1 MKKLSKCLVCGSRK
15 LVKFFDLGEQ
25 PLANNYVKD
34 QPKYPLALN
43 YCENCT
49 HTQLTYAIDPK
60 ELFIDYDFVSGTS
73 QTLNKW
79 FKKFASQF
87 KNERGRIL
95 DIAGNDGTLLK
106 YFSGWD
112 RLNIDPAKNLN
123 HFNEELGIDI
133 VNDFWR
139 EEIGDK
145 FGKFDL
151 ITAFHVL
158 PHTPNPLSFVKGL
171 RKAIKD
177 TGRIYIE
184 TSQIDML
191 QNGQFDTV
199 YHEHYSHFS
208 EKSIRLLLERGG
220 FRGWDINISKVPIYG
235 NSMLVEIKRP
245 YCEFND
251 RADDLRAFLLSVPE
265 NAVGFGAAARA
276 GVMINSVGLKLKYVV
291 DENPLKQGKVMP
303 GTNIPIVPLSELKDD
318 NILILAWPF
327 ADEIKKK
334 CLKIRPKARFYV
346 PNL

>member
-1 MKKLSKCLVCGSRK
+1 MKKLNRCLVCGSKK
-15 LVKFFDLGEQ
+15 LTKFFDLGNQ

-43 YCENCT
+43 FCEKCT
-49 HTQLTYAIDPK
+49 HTQLTHAVDPK
-60 ELFIDYDFVSGTS
+60 ILFTDYDFVSGTTK
-73 QTLNKW
+73 TLNKW
-79 FKKFASQF
+79 FKEFSNIF
-87 KNERGRIL
+87 KGETGRIL

-106 YFSGWD
+106 YFKGWE

-123 HFNEELGIDI
+123 HFNDELGIQI

-139 EEIGDK
+139 EEIGDEY
-145 FGKFDL
+145 GQFDL

-177 TGRIYIE
+177 NGRIYIE

-199 YHEHYSHFS
+199 YHEHYNHFS

-220 FRGWDINISKVPIYG
+220 FTGWDINISKVPIYG

-245 YCEFND
+245 YYNFSK
-251 RADDLRAFLLSVPE
+251 RANKLREFLLSAPKDC
-265 NAVGFGAAARA
+265 VGFGAAARA
-276 GVMINSVGLKLKYVV
+276 SVMINATGLKLKYVV

-303 GTNIPIVPLSELKDD
+303 GTDIPIVPLSELKDD
-318 NILILAWPF
+318 NILILAWTF

-334 CLKIRPKARFYV
+334 VLKIRPKARFYV